1 MLTEVRQ
8 SWEGGWVTHVAN
20 MDIQGSGRLVCCLIR
35 NQQNL
40 DKSIVNQDDVLL
52 CVDVVLCVHLDPI
65 V

>member
-1 MLTEVRQ
+1 MFTEVRQ
-8 SWEGGWVTHVAN
+8 SWEGGWVAHVTN

-52 CVDVVLCVHLDPI
+52 FVDVVLCVHLDPI